1 MKHRLISY
9 IIAAF
14 FAVSFFP
21 SVALQAAP
29 YAAVVMDARNGK
41 IYHSRNAD
49 TRLHPASLT
58 KMMTLYVAFQAI
70 EKNEISLDSYVTVSR
85 NAAAEPPSK
94 LWLKR
99 GQKIKLRYLIR
110 AAAIKSAND
119 AATAIGEA
127 ISGTEAAFAKR
138 MTRTARAMGMSRTTF
153 KNAHG
158 LTRSGHLSTAR
169 DMSIL
174 GRHMIYDYPQY
185 YNLFSR
191 RSADARVRKVNNTNR
206 RFLAAYR
213 GADGI
218 KTGYTRAAG
227 FNLVASA
234 ERGGE
239 RIVATMFGGSST
251 AARNKRVAQ
260 LLDMGFDRAPSTAK
274 LQRPSL
280 PPYNQNENEHGGKN
294 LRLVTAAKRSLRPK
308 MRPFGEASAAEDAV
322 VAALPELQVQPDDI
336 LTAVQSATSGAVAV
350 QVSAATYD
358 PDMSTTAPRAR
369 PPQFS
374 CVAAPVAEQETET
387 VARRD
392 ASGSRSWG
400 INIGKF
406 NSRYE
411 AERVLLRMALA
422 EMTTLD
428 GAERK
433 VKARASGYD
442 ALFTGLTQ
450 HSADLACRRLHAQE
464 ISCTLVDPS

>member
-1 MKHRLISY
+1 MKHRLIPY
-9 IIAAF
+9 FIATF
-14 FAVSFFP
+14 LAVTLLP
-21 SVALQAAP
+21 PVAVQAAP

-191 RSADARVRKVNNTNR
+191 RSADAKVRKVNNTNR

-280 PPYNQNENEHGGKN
+280 PPYNQNENEHGGKT
-294 LRLVTAAKRSLRPK
+294 LRLVTAVKRSLRPK

-374 CVAAPVAEQETET
+374 FVAAPIAEQETET

>member
-191 RSADARVRKVNNTNR
+191 RSADAKVRKVNNTNR

-280 PPYNQNENEHGGKN
+280 PPYNQNENEHGGKT
-294 LRLVTAAKRSLRPK
+294 LRLVTAVKRSLRPK
-308 MRPFGEASAAEDAV
+308 MRPFDEASAAEDV
-322 VAALPELQVQPDDI
+322 VMAALPELQVQPDDI
-336 LTAVQSATSGAVAV
+336 ITAVQFATSGAVAV
-350 QVSAATYD
+350 QVSASTYD
-358 PDMSTTAPRAR
+358 PHMSTTAPRAR

-374 CVAAPVAEQETET
+374 FVAAPVAEQETET

-406 NSRYE
+406 SSRYE

>member
-1 MKHRLISY
+1 MKHRLIPY
-9 IIAAF
+9 FIATF
-14 FAVSFFP
+14 LAVTLLP
-21 SVALQAAP
+21 PVAVQAAP

-127 ISGTEAAFAKR
+127 ISGSEAAFAKR

-169 DMSIL
+169 DMTIL

-191 RSADARVRKVNNTNR
+191 RSADAKIRKVNNTNR
-206 RFLAAYR
+206 RFLAAYK

-280 PPYNQNENEHGGKN
+280 PPYDQNENENGGKT
-294 LRLVTAAKRSLRPK
+294 LRLVTAVKRSLRPK
-308 MRPFGEASAAEDAV
+308 MRPFGEASAPEEPLL
-322 VAALPELQVQPDDI
+322 AALPDVQVQPDDI
-336 LTAVQSATSGAVAV
+336 LTAVQSATSVAV
-350 QVSAATYD
+350 QVSASTYD
-358 PDMSTTAPRAR
+358 PEMSTTAPRAR

-374 CVAAPVAEQETET
+374 FVAAPVAEQETET

-392 ASGSRSWG
+392 SSGSRNWG

-406 NSRYE
+406 SSRYE

-433 VKARASGYD
+433 VKARASGYE

-464 ISCTLVDPS
+464 ISCVLVDPS

>member
-1 MKHRLISY
+1 MKHPLISY
-9 IIAAF
+9 IIVAF
-14 FAVSFFP
+14 FAMSFFP

-191 RSADARVRKVNNTNR
+191 RSADAKVRKVNNTNR

-280 PPYNQNENEHGGKN
+280 PPYNQNENEHGGKT
-294 LRLVTAAKRSLRPK
+294 LRLVTAVKRSLRPK

-358 PDMSTTAPRAR
+358 PDMSTTAPLCLRQ
-369 PPQFS
+369 PQLGHQYWKIQL
-374 CVAAPVAEQETET
+374 P
-387 VARRD
+387 
-392 ASGSRSWG
+392 
-400 INIGKF
+400 
-406 NSRYE
+406 
-411 AERVLLRMALA
+411 L
-422 EMTTLD
+422 
-428 GAERK
+428 
-433 VKARASGYD
+433 
-442 ALFTGLTQ
+442 
-450 HSADLACRRLHAQE
+450 
-464 ISCTLVDPS
+464 